1 MASILRF
8 FDNSL
13 INIAYNLNH
22 FPSNFVE
29 IVDLNELKACYE
41 KTFSKVQTEG
51 TKMCSTQELS
61 APQEKQMKSEYVLGQ
76 YYQNFAQGEQIFNR
90 GEQI

>member
-22 FPSNFVE
+22 FPANFVE
-29 IVDLNELKACYE
+29 VVDLNELKACYE

-51 TKMCSTQELS
+51 DKKC
-61 APQEKQMKSEYVLGQ
+61 
-76 YYQNFAQGEQIFNR
+76 
-90 GEQI
+90 